1 VTTVIPDPR
10 ERPTLS
16 VEEAGRLVGLGRSA
30 SYDAARRGEI
40 PTLKFGR
47 RVVVP
52 TAAFC
57 RLLGID
63 VAPEDATDEG
73 ASVVPLRRGGS
84 DAG

>member
-1 VTTVIPDPR
+1 MLPDPQ

-63 VAPEDATDEG
+63 AATEDSTDG
-73 ASVVPLRRGGS
+73 ASVVPLRREGS
-84 DAG
+84 